1 MTMTTTTTT
10 SAVEDVR
17 EYVEADINWLRKA
30 PKAWSKVAADIL
42 AFGEAIESRD
52 LVKYAK
58 TLTAFA
64 ACMGPV
70 LAALLAWKAA
80 PSLEL
85 GIAAKVAASPL
96 FAAAKKLAKP
106 EDWTSQWDL
115 FGSKR
120 LARLQKAV
128 EALETMGEASSL
140 AVCLEDEDNTPE
152 TWSEAGPDLDYIAA
166 AATYEPDPV
175 EDDEESEDDDEDE
188 AAA

>member
-1 MTMTTTTTT
+1 MTTTTA
-10 SAVEDVR
+10 AVEDAR
-17 EYVEADINWLRKA
+17 EYVDADIAWLRKA

-64 ACMGPV
+64 ACMGPL

-85 GIAAKVAASPL
+85 GIAAKVAAYPI
-96 FAAAKKLAKP
+96 FAAATKIEKP
-106 EDWTSQWDL
+106 EDWPSQWDEDLL

-128 EALETMGEASSL
+128 EALETMGQASSL

-152 TWSEAGPDLDYIAA
+152 TWSEAGPDIDYIAA
-166 AATYEPDPV
+166 AATYEPEPV
-175 EDDEESEDDDEDE
+175 EDDEESEEDDE